1 MGTENDKSSDDLI
14 ADLLKKIDAITA
26 EAKKTS
32 ADNSKLKK
40 LLSDCNENLEKLK
53 NEMLEL
59 KAKVNRNVGKAVGE
73 LDETLVNLTGTSEN
87 GATSSET
94 DGDNQVAKK
103 SETDGDN
110 QVAKKS
116 ETDGDNQVAK
126 KSETDGDN
134 QDAKKSETD
143 GDNQVAKK
151 SETDGDNQVAK
162 KSAEKSTGI
171 LGQMTDLFQ
180 SGFRS
185 EEPIKPKP
193 DEPIIGGSSRR
204 RKKNKYTRRKKK
216 NKSKRRYTRGK
227 K

>member
-73 LDETLVNLTGTSEN
+73 LDETLVNLTGTSKN

-94 DGDNQVAKK
+94 DGDNQVAEKSATDGDNQVAEK

-110 QVAKKS
+110 QVA
-116 ETDGDNQVAK
+116 EN
-126 KSETDGDN
+126 
-134 QDAKKSETD
+134 
-143 GDNQVAKK
+143 
-151 SETDGDNQVAK
+151 
-162 KSAEKSTGI
+162 SADKSTGI

-185 EEPIKPKP
+185 EEPKKPEK
-193 DEPIIGGSSRR
+193 PIIGGSSRR

>member
-134 QDAKKSETD
+134 Q
-143 GDNQVAKK
+143 
-151 SETDGDNQVAK
+151 VAK

>member
-126 KSETDGDN
+126 KS
-134 QDAKKSETD
+134 
-143 GDNQVAKK
+143 
-151 SETDGDNQVAK
+151 
-162 KSAEKSTGI
+162 AEKSTGI

>member
-1 MGTENDKSSDDLI
+1 MGTENDKSSDVRI
-14 ADLLKKIDAITA
+14 ADLLKKVDAIKA
-26 EAKKTS
+26 EAEKTS
-32 ADNSKLKK
+32 AYNSKLETS
-40 LLSDCNENLEKLK
+40 LNDCNVNLEELR
-53 NEMLEL
+53 NEMLQL
-59 KAKVNRNVGKAVGE
+59 KAKVNRDVGKAADE
-73 LDETLVNLTGTSEN
+73 LDETLVNLTNTSKN
-87 GATSSET
+87 RDPS
-94 DGDNQVAKK
+94 
-103 SETDGDN
+103 
-110 QVAKKS
+110 S

-143 GDNQVAKK
+143 GDNQDAKK

>member
-151 SETDGDNQVAK
+151 S
-162 KSAEKSTGI
+162 AEKSTGI